1 MVDTSQAALK
11 RRMNERLEQLR
22 WTLAELAQKTGE
34 NYRNVHRWLREEVKV
49 PADFVSR
56 FVEVVP
62 VSAEWLL
69 TGEGTL
75 EPIPPST
82 AEMALEQIAQIVD
95 RLRPGTSGRSF
106 LEFVINSTLDGILA
120 FDTEY
125 RYTVW
130 NPGMERIS
138 GVSGSAVLGRR
149 AFEVFPYL
157 RETGE
162 DRYWE
167 AVLRGE
173 SVISRDR
180 RFWVSESGREGWY
193 EAYYS
198 PLRNGAGDIVGGLG
212 VVRDITERKLA
223 EQQLRDSEE
232 RYRRL
237 VEQSPDGV
245 LVHTDGRV
253 VYANPAAARILG
265 ARGSEEL
272 VGRAVLDLVP
282 EGDRLGVAARI
293 RRVIEDRAPVGPLL
307 QRIVRLD
314 GREIAVELSAARV
327 VYMGRPSSQVVFR
340 RVPRGRMREVRAV
353 GREPGG
359 QADRS

>member
-1 MVDTSQAALK
+1 MDTSQAALK

-22 WTLAELAQKTGE
+22 WTLVDLAEKTGE
-34 NYRNVHRWLREEVKV
+34 NYRNVHRWLREDVKI

-62 VSAEWLL
+62 VNAEWLL
-69 TGEGTL
+69 TGEGML

-82 AEMALEQIAQIVD
+82 AEMALEQIAQVVD

-106 LEFVINSTLDGILA
+106 LEFVINSSLDGILA

-130 NPGMERIS
+130 NPAMERIS
-138 GVSGSAVLGRR
+138 GVSASAALGRR
-149 AFEVFPYL
+149 AFEVLPFL

-162 DRYWE
+162 DRHFE

-173 SVISRDR
+173 SVIARDR
-180 RFWVSESGREGWY
+180 RYWVPESGREGWY

-198 PLRNGAGDIVGGLG
+198 PLRNGVGDIVGGLG
-212 VVRDITERKLA
+212 VVRDVTERKLA

-245 LVHTDGRV
+245 LVHAEGKV
-253 VYANPAAARILG
+253 VYANPAAARIL
-265 ARGSEEL
+265 AAQSPEDV
-272 VGRAVLDLVP
+272 VGRAVLELVP
-282 EGDRLGVAARI
+282 EEDRPVVVARI
-293 RRVIEDRAPVGPLL
+293 RRVIEDRALIGSVL

-314 GREIAVELSAARV
+314 GREVAIELSAARV
-327 VYMGRPSSQVVFR
+327 MHQGRPASQIVFR
-340 RVPRGRMREVRAV
+340 RVPRRRLLGVAGEGLER
-353 GREPGG
+353 GDP
-359 QADRS
+359 AD